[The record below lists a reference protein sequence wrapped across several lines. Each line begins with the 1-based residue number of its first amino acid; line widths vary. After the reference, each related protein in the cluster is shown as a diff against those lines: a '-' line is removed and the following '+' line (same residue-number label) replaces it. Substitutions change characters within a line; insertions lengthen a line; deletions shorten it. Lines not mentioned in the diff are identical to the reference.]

1 MASFVEGD
9 GSNED
14 RLRMAV
20 KAWPVIEAAVGLHF
34 TPYDL
39 VGVYILAL
47 AAARGRSWSSGRLK
61 ARVAVEVGLSVAI
74 SSVPG
79 LLDLLGGAAA

>member
-39 VGVYILAL
+39 VVVLSGLGCGAGTIVEQWPLKGSGSC
-47 AAARGRSWSSGRLK
+47 RGGS
-61 ARVAVEVGLSVAI
+61 
-74 SSVPG
+74 
-79 LLDLLGGAAA
+79 